1 MIFRKGG
8 LLSVKEKCVFGNQRL
23 EVVNLYKYLGF
34 IFSTK
39 LSFDVATNGEH
50 LTRARRGAFEVIKTL
65 RKLGCSSP
73 SLFFKLF
80 DAQIVPC
87 LLYGS
92 ELCGIKARE
101 SIEKVHIQACK
112 LFLNV
117 PPPPPSRY
125 GVRRIG
131 KIPTVYS
138 GCSSLSAILVPTTTT
153 AFVSLFQKSIRY
165 VKWSTRNKYQ
175 NKNLGLPC

>member
-8 LLSVKEKCVFGNQRL
+8 HLSVKEKCVFGNQRL

-50 LTRARRGAFEVIKTL
+50 LTRVRRGTFEIIKTL

-80 DAQIVPC
+80 DAQIVPS

-92 ELCGIKARE
+92 EMCGIKARE
-101 SIEKVHIQACK
+101 SIENVHIQACK

-117 PPPPPSRY
+117 PPPPPLTIWCTENWEDSHCIFRLQLVVCNTGSDY
-125 GVRRIG
+125 DDSLCVV
-131 KIPTVYS
+131 IPEKHTICYMDY
-138 GCSSLSAILVPTTTT
+138 
-153 AFVSLFQKSIRY
+153 K
-165 VKWSTRNKYQ
+165 KK
-175 NKNLGLPC
+175 